1 MKLYCGIV
9 LQKDVINITVINEG
23 QNEVVNENVP
33 NDANQV
39 IKVLSPHRRDLLS
52 IVMEA
57 DKDPEWLIDALI
69 ADGFTNV
76 NSVS

>member
-1 MKLYCGIV
+1 MKMFCGIV
-9 LQKDVINITVINEG
+9 LQKDDINITVLDDR

-33 NDANQV
+33 KEASQV
-39 IKVLSPHRRDLLS
+39 IKVLNPHRSDLQS

-57 DKDPEWLIDALI
+57 DKDPKWLIDALK

-76 NSVS
+76 HSVF